1 MTADDAFAHDMHGA
15 TDPVPTHPEVVPGDP
30 ATVRWI
36 VPAGLLGMVGPVGRC
51 PAPLAALREEGDVRA
66 IAAEPA
72 ALRLTLAPGRSW
84 RADGARI
91 RAALVDA
98 LGQLRDG
105 TAALAPETVAL
116 GMPAL
121 LDPHRPGAA
130 AGAHPTDPAHAGG
143 DPSGEGER
151 PSSGSPAAGRGS
163 GRPAGDSPDAILQ
176 AAVDEA
182 LAGPAGQYLRSHGG
196 TVRVVSAEDGTV
208 VLDLGGTCRSC
219 PARGFTLQ
227 MRLEAEIRRL
237 YPDLREV
244 RTAG

>member
-1 MTADDAFAHDMHGA
+1 MTPDDAFAHEMHGA
-15 TDPVPTHPEVVPGDP
+15 PGPVPTHPEAVPGDP
-30 ATVRWI
+30 ATVRWT
-36 VPAGLLGMVGPVGRC
+36 VPAGLLGMVGPVGHC
-51 PAPLAALREEGDVRA
+51 PGPLAALREDGDVRA
-66 IAAEPA
+66 IVAEPA

-91 RAALVDA
+91 RTALVDA

-105 TAALAPETVAL
+105 TASLAPETVAL
-116 GMPAL
+116 GMPAR
-121 LDPHRPGAA
+121 LDPHRPGTAD
-130 AGAHPTDPAHAGG
+130 GTHPTDPTTVDGG
-143 DPSGEGER
+143 QTGEGER
-151 PSSGSPAAGRGS
+151 PSSGSPAAGS
-163 GRPAGDSPDAILQ
+163 FPATHGDSPDAVLQ

-244 RTAG
+244 CTAG

>member
-1 MTADDAFAHDMHGA
+1 MTADDAVAHDMHGA
-15 TDPVPTHPEVVPGDP
+15 PDPVPTHPEAVPGDP

-51 PAPLAALREEGDVRA
+51 PAPLAALREDGDVRA
-66 IAAEPA
+66 IVAEPA

-105 TAALAPETVAL
+105 IAALAPETVAL

-121 LDPHRPGAA
+121 LDPHRPAA
-130 AGAHPTDPAHAGG
+130 AA
-143 DPSGEGER
+143 
-151 PSSGSPAAGRGS
+151 
-163 GRPAGDSPDAILQ
+163 DSPDAILQ

>member
-1 MTADDAFAHDMHGA
+1 MTADDAVAHDMHGA
-15 TDPVPTHPEVVPGDP
+15 PDPVPTHPEAVPGDP

-51 PAPLAALREEGDVRA
+51 PAPLAALREDGDVRA
-66 IAAEPA
+66 IVAEPA

-105 TAALAPETVAL
+105 IAALAPETVAL

-121 LDPHRPGAA
+121 LDPHRPGAT
-130 AGAHPTDPAHAGG
+130 AGLNPTDPAHAGG
-143 DPSGEGER
+143 ALSGEGER
-151 PSSGSPAAGRGS
+151 PSSGSPAAGRF
-163 GRPAGDSPDAILQ
+163 PATPADSPDAVLQ

-196 TVRVVSAEDGTV
+196 TVRVVSAEAGTV